1 MKKIEKKLLPIALSI
16 TLIAGGS
23 SLTASAAESG
33 YAKGDVNG
41 DGKIT
46 TADVG
51 LTNAYVRGTAQLNQT
66 QKLAADITGDG
77 KISTA
82 DVGKINSIVRNNGAV
97 SAPSSV
103 KITNT
108 SATAVSVSLSWSKVS
123 CSGYTVYYSTDCQ
136 NWQTATTLNS
146 SSQNSYTVSN
156 LRSGT
161 TYYFK
166 VQAFNKSSAGALIYG
181 VGEVSKA
188 STNVKTVTPSMP
200 EIIGA
205 FYCDTDTISF
215 YWDIADYADGYYVYR
230 KNGSNWTQIAEIKNG
245 YETQYTD
252 TSLTPGTEY
261 EYRVQSYAI
270 SGTQKKVSVISPSKK
285 FSTQIKGNGFTYEP
299 SPSIGIERLNS
310 AKTTK
315 ADNTYTL
322 YNRQG
327 KKTTTSKYTLSDAD
341 IKTLKKF
348 ADKHFTSNMT
358 KGQKVDYTLKWINRC
373 VTYAEGDAYNKIA
386 GKSFVDAVFN
396 YKSGQCIQY
405 NGALVAMM
413 NYLGY
418 DANLVQGYRG
428 TEGGNQWQHFWG
440 EVKIGNTSYLME
452 AGNYGEDGDWSFCCV
467 TYKESNPWG
476 GASYI
481 MNGKAAEK

>member
-1 MKKIEKKLLPIALSI
+1 MKKIKKKILPVALSI

-23 SLTASAAESG
+23 SLTVHAAEGS
-33 YAKGDVNG
+33 YTKGDVNG
-41 DGKIT
+41 DGKIS

-51 LTNAYVRGTAQLNQT
+51 LANAYVRGSAQLDQT

-77 KISTA
+77 KITTA
-82 DVGKINSIVRNNGAV
+82 DVGKINSIVRNKSTV
-97 SAPSSV
+97 SAPSTV
-103 KITNT
+103 KITST
-108 SATAVSVSLSWSKVS
+108 SSTAVSVSLSWSKVS

-136 NWQTATTLNS
+136 NWKTATTLNS
-146 SSQNSYTVSN
+146 SSQSSYTVSN
-156 LRSGT
+156 LQSGT

-166 VQAFNKSSAGALIYG
+166 VQAFNKTSAGNTVYG
-181 VGEVSKA
+181 VGEYRKA
-188 STNVKTVTPSMP
+188 STSVKIVIPSAP
-200 EIIGA
+200 EIIGS
-205 FYCDTDTISF
+205 FYCDTDSISF
-215 YWDIADYADGYYVYR
+215 YWDIADNADGYYVYR
-230 KNGSNWTQIAEIKNG
+230 KNGSSWTKIAEINDG
-245 YETQYTD
+245 YDTQYTD
-252 TSLTPGTEY
+252 TSLTSGTEY
-261 EYRVQSYAI
+261 EYRVQSYANNG
-270 SGTQKKVSVISPSKK
+270 SQKRVSVMSQSKK
-285 FSTQIKGNGFTYEP
+285 FSTQIKGNGFTYVP

-310 AKTTK
+310 ASTAKSDK
-315 ADNTYTL
+315 TYTL

-341 IKTLKKF
+341 IKTLKEF

-428 TEGGNQWQHFWG
+428 TEDGNQWQHFWG

-481 MNGKAAEK
+481 MNEKAADK